1 MASKEST
8 DMILELLYDELSP
21 EESLRARTLIAQNEE
36 LQAEFNRLR
45 ATRDEI
51 RTELN
56 TALPA
61 QEVPASIHDSI
72 MAAAAAHLQSTHANP
87 SPSSQNTSAQNP
99 TFAPRP
105 PRETLWS
112 RIANTPRAQFTA
124 LATVAALLLASAVLW
139 RQINYTEAPTSF
151 ANASH
156 EVAQAIAFDTH
167 DAPTPAAL
175 PLEVAAAPAPKAE
188 ANEPYEFETATQE
201 SGAALH
207 DELLNQNEESRE
219 SKGSIGRARSAS
231 SPTIAKKAA
240 APRSVTRESAQAS
253 ATAKASV
260 PSPPAPASRAA
271 AHKSELAYAPAKKS
285 VPSSTA
291 PAPTAVA
298 QLSEAEDRF
307 ESYDSTAGAPSSAKK
322 SAEKP
327 AEKSAEP
334 APQPALSDDALLQ
347 EADNFL
353 AKRQPAEAIANA
365 EKVLKNP
372 TAAPNSRARALHI
385 QAKAYTLQG
394 HYPGAHLAYRTLQ
407 TEYPDYKTKEID
419 QAIRKLIKENDHYYR
434 STPTGQ

>member
-21 EESLRARTLIAQNEE
+21 EESLRAQTLIAQNEE

-45 ATRDEI
+45 ATRNEI
-51 RTELN
+51 RTELT
-56 TALPA
+56 TALPI
-61 QEVPASIHDSI
+61 QEVPASVHDSI
-72 MAAAAAHLQSTHANP
+72 MAAAAAHLQSTQATQANTDHA
-87 SPSSQNTSAQNP
+87 SQNTSAPNP
-99 TFAPRP
+99 TLAPRP

-156 EVAQAIAFDTH
+156 ETAQAIAFDTH
-167 DAPTPAAL
+167 DAPNSAEK
-175 PLEVAAAPAPKAE
+175 PLEVAAAPAQKAE
-188 ANEPYEFETATQE
+188 ANEPYEFETATPE
-201 SGAALH
+201 SSAALH
-207 DELLNQNEESRE
+207 DELLNQNEESQE
-219 SKGSIGRARSAS
+219 SKGSIGRASSAS
-231 SPTIAKKAA
+231 SPVVAKRAA
-240 APRSVTRESAQAS
+240 APRSVTRESAPTS
-253 ATAKASV
+253 
-260 PSPPAPASRAA
+260 
-271 AHKSELAYAPAKKS
+271 APAKKAA
-285 VPSSTA
+285 PSPRA
-291 PAPTAVA
+291 PAPTGFAR
-298 QLSEAEDRF
+298 LSEAEDRF

-322 SAEKP
+322 SAEK
-327 AEKSAEP
+327 SVEP

-372 TAAPNSRARALHI
+372 AAAPNSRARALHI

-407 TEYPDYKTKEID
+407 TEYPNYKTKEID
-419 QAIRKLIKENDHYYR
+419 QAIRKLIKENDHNYR